1 MRWLFD
7 SIVVVSSTLL
17 GLYVGL
23 LQRSGID
30 WDLTRQVESVTGA
43 ALYGFAIGLLLAVLL
58 RVLEWVLRKFRAYA
72 PRTARYL
79 GSGLFWIGLAMAAWS
94 LGSAAYAWYDGATVK
109 LVSLLAADGLLYGLG
124 GWGIRYSLVS

>member
-1 MRWLFD
+1 M
-7 SIVVVSSTLL
+7 IVASTLL

-23 LQRSGID
+23 LERSGVD
-30 WDLTRQVESVTGA
+30 RDLTRQIESVTGA
-43 ALYGFAIGLLLAVLL
+43 VLYGFAIGVLLAVLL
-58 RVLEWVLRKFRAYA
+58 RVLEWVLGKFRAYA

-79 GSGLFWIGLAMAAWS
+79 GNGLFWIGLALAAWT

-109 LVSLLAADGLLYGLG
+109 LVSLLTVDALLYGLC

>member
-1 MRWLFD
+1 MRLLFD
-7 SIVVVSSTLL
+7 GLVIVSSTLL

-30 WDLTRQVESVTGA
+30 SDLTRQVESVTGG

-58 RVLEWVLRKFRAYA
+58 RVLEWLLRRFRAYA

-79 GSGLFWIGLAMAAWS
+79 GSGLFWIGLALAVWS

-109 LVSLLAADGLLYGLG
+109 VVSVIASDALLYGLG